1 MRKLV
6 AIALTSCLGIAG
18 AALFEPA
25 RAGVVVS
32 VGVPLPVVVAPPAL
46 VTPWP
51 YVYAGPRY
59 PGYVR
64 LGYPAPYGRWVRP
77 GPWGYARWHGWR

>member
-1 MRKLV
+1 MRKIV
-6 AIALTSCLGIAG
+6 AIALTCLAVAG
-18 AALFEPA
+18 AARAPA

-51 YVYAGPRY
+51 YAYVGPRH
-59 PGYVR
+59 PGWLR
-64 LGYPAPYGRWVRP
+64 FGYPAPYGYRAWVRP
-77 GPWGYARWHGWR
+77 GPWHYARWHGWR

>member
-1 MRKLV
+1 MRKIV
-6 AIALTSCLGIAG
+6 AALACLGIAG
-18 AALFEPA
+18 AVSAPA
-25 RAGVVVS
+25 GAGVVVS
-32 VGVPLPVVVAPPAL
+32 VGVPSPVVAPPAL

-51 YVYAGPRY
+51 YAYVGPRY

-64 LGYPAPYGRWVRP
+64 FGYPGPYGYRPWVRP